1 MGRPCPRDGAA
12 SLKPAG
18 SGSHS
23 RRRAEAAALAAR
35 QLPAGRRRWNA
46 GSYSASLRRTIG
58 RHSCLAPA
66 APGGEA
72 TLSASEGRRGRRDP
86 TGRGCRLDPEGP
98 RWTRSRSPPGV
109 LKRLSGILATAR
121 RWDPVRVTRT
131 SESLGQCRVLD
142 SLANVTP
149 PPARMPS
156 RATRRADTRRQAQR
170 SWPGTRKA
178 TLKATRKAT
187 REKTRKATRKAARNL
202 YGQRPIGRRRP
213 CPSHAI
219 VLRAGPGPVGP
230 RPAAGVSS
238 TVQCTSCSGSVCCIS
253 CESA

>member
-1 MGRPCPRDGAA
+1 MSLQRAIRPPFLPRACRAGRGRLRASPGSSLDRAGLPTGSFRAPLDSEPLPSGAA
-12 SLKPAG
+12 
-18 SGSHS
+18 
-23 RRRAEAAALAAR
+23 
-35 QLPAGRRRWNA
+35 
-46 GSYSASLRRTIG
+46 
-58 RHSCLAPA
+58 
-66 APGGEA
+66 
-72 TLSASEGRRGRRDP
+72 
-86 TGRGCRLDPEGP
+86 
-98 RWTRSRSPPGV
+98 RS
-109 LKRLSGILATAR
+109 SGILATAR

-219 VLRAGPGPVGP
+219 VLRAGPGPVGT